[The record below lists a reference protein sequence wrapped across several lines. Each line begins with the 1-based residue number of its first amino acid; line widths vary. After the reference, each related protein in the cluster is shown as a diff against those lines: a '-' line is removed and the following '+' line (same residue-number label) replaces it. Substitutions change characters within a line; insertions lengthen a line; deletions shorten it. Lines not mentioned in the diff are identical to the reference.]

1 LFFFVAIA
9 VLLPAEADERHKYGI
24 LKNKKK
30 KIKTQEQYK
39 AFCITLSQIE
49 KIEKICNYVRDLFRL
64 RVAFFV

>member
-30 KIKTQEQYK
+30 KNKNSRTIQSILYYFI
-39 AFCITLSQIE
+39 A
-49 KIEKICNYVRDLFRL
+49 N
-64 RVAFFV
+64 